1 MQHDPAAIATAFVV
15 TLLAGL
21 AMGLGGLLVALKR
34 EPSRRFFAVALGF
47 AAGVML
53 YISLADLLAHGAEE
67 SSPAA
72 AVAAF
77 FAGLA
82 AIALVDALVPHT
94 TRTSG
99 AGAMTALAFAL
110 HNVPEGL
117 ATFLAT
123 LEDPHVGVPIAV
135 AVALHNVPAGIA
147 VAAPLRHATGNK
159 WRAAGWATGV
169 GMVGPAAAVVGYL
182 LLAQFVPG
190 FGGGANSGLVL
201 AGVGGAM
208 VYIAVSKLLPEA
220 YDTEHRELAGWG
232 AFVGMAVIA
241 AGVLLLHGHEL

>member
-1 MQHDPAAIATAFVV
+1 MHHDPAAIATAFVV

-21 AMGLGGLLVALKR
+21 SMGLGGLLVALKR
-34 EPSRRFFAVALGF
+34 EPSRRFFAAALGF

-53 YISLADLLAHGAEE
+53 YISLGDLLAHGSEE
-67 SSPAA
+67 ASPAS

-77 FAGLA
+77 FVGLA
-82 AIALVDALVPHT
+82 VIALVDALVPHG
-94 TRTSG
+94 RLSSG

-123 LEDPHVGVPIAV
+123 LEDPHVGVPIAI

-147 VAAPLRHATGNK
+147 VAAPIRHATGRK
-159 WRAAGWATGV
+159 WRAAGWATAV
-169 GMVGPAAAVVGYL
+169 GLVGPAAAALGYL
-182 LLAQFVPG
+182 LLVQFVSG
-190 FGGGANSGLVL
+190 TGAGVNSGLVL

-220 YDTEHRELAGWG
+220 YDTDHRELAGWG
-232 AFVGMAVIA
+232 AFAGMAVIA
-241 AGVLLLHGHEL
+241 VGVLLLHEH